1 MVSDMGRV
9 QTLAEVI
16 AILKEHESFFR
27 EKGITRL
34 AVFGS
39 MARGDARPDS
49 DVDLVIDVDPE
60 VKFSYIDLGIVE
72 DSSSDWLGRK
82 ADMLTRRAL
91 RPPVAE
97 RVARDGID
105 VFR

>member
-1 MVSDMGRV
+1 MGRAR
-9 QTLAEVI
+9 TLAEVI

-39 MARGDARPDS
+39 VARGDARPDS
-49 DVDLVIDVDPE
+49 DVDLVIDLDPE

-72 DSSSDWLGRK
+72 DASGDWLGRK
-82 ADMLTRRAL
+82 TDMLTRRAL
-91 RPPVAE
+91 RPLMANEVAK
-97 RVARDGID
+97 DGVD

>member
-1 MVSDMGRV
+1 MGRV

-39 MARGDARPDS
+39 MARGEARPDS
-49 DVDLVIDVDPE
+49 DVDLVIDLDPD

-91 RPPVAE
+91 RSHVADE
-97 RVARDGID
+97 VAKDGID